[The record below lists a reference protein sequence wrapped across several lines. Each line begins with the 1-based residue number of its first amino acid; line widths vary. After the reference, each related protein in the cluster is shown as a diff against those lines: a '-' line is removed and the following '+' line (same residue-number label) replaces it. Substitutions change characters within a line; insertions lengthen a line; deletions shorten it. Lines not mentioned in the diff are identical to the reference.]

1 MNWLYLLVALA
12 GGIGL
17 PVQAAMN
24 NQLKRYI
31 GGPAWAAMTS
41 IAVSAISIIIFL
53 AIARPALPAATA
65 LGEAPRWA
73 WIGGLFGAFFVA
85 VGVIVTPKLGTAA
98 TFSTV
103 VAGQVLVSLAL
114 DQWGWIGLPVHQ
126 LSPGRLAGAALLVIG
141 VLMVQRL

>member
-1 MNWLYLLVALA
+1 VNWLYLLVALA

-17 PVQAAMN
+17 PVQAAIN
-24 NQLKRYI
+24 SQLKRYI

-41 IAVSAISIIIFL
+41 IAVSAISIIVFL

-65 LGEAPRWA
+65 RARHLAGPGSAACSGPSS
-73 WIGGLFGAFFVA
+73 VA

>member
-17 PVQAAMN
+17 PVQAAIN
-24 NQLKRYI
+24 SQLKRYI

-41 IAVSAISIIIFL
+41 IAVSAICIIISL

-65 LGEAPRWA
+65 LGEAPCWA

>member
-1 MNWLYLLVALA
+1 MIWLYLLVALA

-17 PVQAAMN
+17 PVQAAIN

-31 GGPAWAAMTS
+31 GSLAWTAMAS

-65 LGEAPRWA
+65 LGQAPRWA

-85 VGVIVTPKLGTAA
+85 VGVIVTPRLGTAA
-98 TFSTV
+98 T
-103 VAGQVLVSLAL
+103 
-114 DQWGWIGLPVHQ
+114 P
-126 LSPGRLAGAALLVIG
+126 
-141 VLMVQRL
+141 

>member
-12 GGIGL
+12 GGVGL
-17 PVQAAMN
+17 PVQAAIN

-31 GGPAWAAMTS
+31 GSAAWTSMAS

-53 AIARPALPAATA
+53 AIARPALPTAAA
-65 LGEAPRWA
+65 LGQAPRWA
-73 WIGGLFGAFFVA
+73 WLGGLFGAFFVA
-85 VGVIVTPKLGTAA
+85 VGVIVTPRLGTAA

-103 VAGQVLVSLAL
+103 VAGQVLVSLIL
-114 DQWGWIGLPVHQ
+114 DQWGLIGLPVHQ

>member
-12 GGIGL
+12 GGVGL
-17 PVQAAMN
+17 PVQAAIN

-31 GGPAWAAMTS
+31 GGPAWTAMTS
-41 IAVSAISIIIFL
+41 ITVSAISIIIFL
-53 AIARPALPAATA
+53 AIARPALPAAA
-65 LGEAPRWA
+65 SLGEAPRWA
-73 WIGGLFGAFFVA
+73 WLGGLFGAFFVA

-103 VAGQVLVSLAL
+103 IAGQVLVSLIL
-114 DQWGWIGLPVHQ
+114 DQWGLIGLPIHQ
-126 LSPGRLAGAALLVIG
+126 LSVGRLAGAALLVIG

>member
-1 MNWLYLLVALA
+1 MGGDDLDRRLGNQYYRLPGNCPSCAA
-12 GGIGL
+12 GGD
-17 PVQAAMN
+17 
-24 NQLKRYI
+24 
-31 GGPAWAAMTS
+31 GP
-41 IAVSAISIIIFL
+41 
-53 AIARPALPAATA
+53 
-65 LGEAPRWA
+65 GEAPRWA